1 MLPDEP
7 YPVEMI
13 KKITKYLDDN
23 AITDV
28 VKEPIVI
35 NSEVTERFEF
45 DPIPVNVR
53 KSNYV
58 LVKARNLTSQ
68 SFKMIFSYG
77 GDNGKNGG
85 FVVQV
90 PQDEE
95 MNDFIIR
102 VGNQYKWF
110 AEDNNWMSIYSQNG
124 DIEISIVRI
133 TTSN

>member
-1 MLPDEP
+1 
-7 YPVEMI
+7 
-13 KKITKYLDDN
+13 
-23 AITDV
+23 
-28 VKEPIVI
+28 
-35 NSEVTERFEF
+35 
-45 DPIPVNVR
+45 
-53 KSNYV
+53 
-58 LVKARNLTSQ
+58 
-68 SFKMIFSYG
+68 MIFSYG

-90 PQDEE
+90 PNDAGI
-95 MNDFIIR
+95 NDFIIR